1 MKESGF
7 KALVAVTLAGA
18 ATYLRELAVP
28 VIVLA
33 GVMIIDYISG
43 IASAW
48 VKRELSSRV
57 GIIGIVKKL
66 AYLLA
71 VAVAIVVDWVVQTA
85 AVELGVDLGGFYF
98 FGLLVTI
105 WLVLNE
111 CISILENLSEI
122 GVPLP
127 AFLLKII
134 EKLEKTVEE
143 TGEKPATGNGGT
155 KNESKSIH

>member
-155 KNESKSIH
+155 DHEQQ

>member
-7 KALVAVTLAGA
+7 KAFVAVTLAGA

-28 VIVLA
+28 VFVLA

-85 AVELGVDLGGFYF
+85 AIELGIDLGGFYF

-143 TGEKPATGNGGT
+143 TGEKTTAENGGV
-155 KNESKSIH
+155 EHEQQ

>member
-28 VIVLA
+28 VFVLA

>member
-85 AVELGVDLGGFYF
+85 AVELGVDFGGFYF

-143 TGEKPATGNGGT
+143 TGEKPATGNGGADH
-155 KNESKSIH
+155 EQQ